1 MIPFFTRAFNE
12 EEPAFDP
19 DALGEEVV
27 RDFVGEYIETGWRY
41 LRDKDKADLPHPC
54 LPYYAKIEED
64 TVPEEPDGI
73 ASFAREGPIKPPKE
87 FISDY
92 DAHRLSDFQVEP
104 DDMSDQAVVMR
115 ANAAKACSSCPGYC
129 CLAFHLP
136 HWPRTREG
144 IDEQI
149 ALLRKR
155 LLSVGEITVRADG
168 ERREI
173 NDETAKLERRNITF
187 GFEDLSTMEFFRD
200 NLETID
206 AERGIYACKAF
217 DRVARRCS
225 IYDKRPKLCRKFLC
239 SASVIG
245 QVPRF
250 NHLEAE
256 QLIAAGKI
264 TLP

>member
-104 DDMSDQAVVMR
+104 DDMSDQAVVMGQR
-115 ANAAKACSSCPGYC
+115 RQGLLLLPGLLLPRLPSAPLAAHP
-129 CLAFHLP
+129 
-136 HWPRTREG
+136 
-144 IDEQI
+144 
-149 ALLRKR
+149 
-155 LLSVGEITVRADG
+155 
-168 ERREI
+168 
-173 NDETAKLERRNITF
+173 RRNRRTDRPPA
-187 GFEDLSTMEFFRD
+187 EAAAFR
-200 NLETID
+200 
-206 AERGIYACKAF
+206 R
-217 DRVARRCS
+217 
-225 IYDKRPKLCRKFLC
+225 
-239 SASVIG
+239 
-245 QVPRF
+245 
-250 NHLEAE
+250 
-256 QLIAAGKI
+256 
-264 TLP
+264 